1 MDLSIDMAETNP
13 DSPQLTRDDAQ
24 ILCDRYEIH
33 LLLDDE
39 DEVEDLEEN
48 NPDLLRA
55 YEVLRAIADGDDA

>member
-1 MDLSIDMAETNP
+1 MDSSIDMAETNP

-24 ILCDRYEIH
+24 NLCDRYEIH

-39 DEVEDLEEN
+39 DEVEELEEN

>member
-1 MDLSIDMAETNP
+1 MDSSIDMAETNP

-24 ILCDRYEIH
+24 ILCDRHEIH

-39 DEVEDLEEN
+39 DEVEELEEN